1 MTSNLASQ
9 MSQTHLHH
17 RAHSN
22 RITPTATDDAPVA
35 YQGNRC
41 NMKSRYILSFV
52 LALLFTA
59 TCVSDPVDELEPEV
73 RQTIK
78 LSTKNLPIHRYFADD
93 DGDNDSVVY
102 QQDLNVRRDTS
113 IKLCSDTD
121 FAEDDYVISDE
132 IALRLMLARIKALNK
147 HHEIH
152 GVDNT

>member
-1 MTSNLASQ
+1 
-9 MSQTHLHH
+9 
-17 RAHSN
+17 
-22 RITPTATDDAPVA
+22 
-35 YQGNRC
+35 
-41 NMKSRYILSFV
+41 MKSRYILPI
-52 LALLFTA
+52 ALVTLFMVA
-59 TCVSDPVDELEPEV
+59 YVSDPVEELEPEI
-73 RQTIK
+73 RQAIK
-78 LSTKNLPIHRYFADD
+78 LSTKHLPIHRYFADD

-102 QQDLNVRRDTS
+102 QQDINVRRDTS